1 MTIADH
7 IRAEERE
14 ITMEFATLNFV
25 KNLLKKGYD
34 ASLYCRNNRTF
45 PQKSTRHYP
54 KNQILFQLILPS
66 RLQTIYK
73 LPHR

>member
-14 ITMEFATLNFV
+14 ITIEFTTLNFV

-34 ASLYCRNNRTF
+34 ASFIAEITELSLKKVQDII
-45 PQKSTRHYP
+45 QKIKYSS
-54 KNQILFQLILPS
+54 N
-66 RLQTIYK
+66 
-73 LPHR
+73 

>member
-14 ITMEFATLNFV
+14 ITIESTTLNFV

-34 ASLYCRNNRTF
+34 ASFIAEITELSLKKVQEII
-45 PQKSTRHYP
+45 QKIKES
-54 KNQILFQLILPS
+54 NQ
-66 RLQTIYK
+66 
-73 LPHR
+73 

>member
-14 ITMEFATLNFV
+14 ITIELTTFNFV

-34 ASLYCRNNRTF
+34 ASFIAEITELSIKKVQGII
-45 PQKSTRHYP
+45 QKIKES
-54 KNQILFQLILPS
+54 N
-66 RLQTIYK
+66 
-73 LPHR
+73 